1 MLFLI
6 LSILC
11 SVIVGVIFKI
21 TRKYNTHPTQIIAF
35 NYIVALALCYFT
47 FSPNL
52 KEVAAN
58 APWNIYIAIGILLP
72 VVFLFL
78 VASIKNVGIVKT
90 DTAQR
95 LSLFI
100 PILAAWFIFKE
111 EFNTYKII
119 GLIIGF
125 LALLLILKKQPD
137 TTENKWIYPAV
148 VLVGF
153 GIIDILFKQIA
164 LYTTLPYPT
173 SLFVV
178 FCSLKKDLQ
187 FLKDEFKIRKENG
200 FDVNW
205 LEKWD
210 LEKLGLNA
218 LAAIESKTAAVMD
231 PFKLANDLLIYCQKK
246 GMEILDRTN
255 ITSIQNQKD
264 KLIAVTEN
272 KCSITADHIIHCSGY
287 ESTETLKEKVVDLKS
302 TYVIASESLPTL
314 PVAFRNAIFWDTS
327 SPYLYFRATSD
338 NRVIMGGGDV
348 AFKDPVKRD
357 KLLPKKEQFLLKKF
371 QRKFPDI
378 DFKIDYSWAGTFGE
392 TKDGLPYFGKP
403 NPNKNEHYVLG
414 FGGNGITFSVI
425 GMNSILDSLNNK
437 KNPDLEYYKFGR

>member
-1 MLFLI
+1 MKLRSTETFWL
-6 LSILC
+6 LRNAMKKSYPSID
-11 SVIVGVIFKI
+11 SDK
-21 TRKYNTHPTQIIAF
+21 NTTI
-35 NYIVALALCYFT
+35 
-47 FSPNL
+47 
-52 KEVAAN
+52 
-58 APWNIYIAIGILLP
+58 
-72 VVFLFL
+72 
-78 VASIKNVGIVKT
+78 
-90 DTAQR
+90 
-95 LSLFI
+95 
-100 PILAAWFIFKE
+100 
-111 EFNTYKII
+111 
-119 GLIIGF
+119 LIIGGGITGA
-125 LALLLILKKQPD
+125 LIAYKLITEGKKIILVDRRDICNGSTAASTALLQYEIDISLHELIKMRGLNCALDSYRNGKKAIFD
-137 TTENKWIYPAV
+137 LRN
-148 VLVGF
+148 
-153 GIIDILFKQIA
+153 IIDTIKSDCQFEFKKSI
-164 LYTTLPYPT
+164 Y
-173 SLFVV
+173 

-287 ESTETLKEKVVDLKS
+287 ESTETLNEKVVDLKS

-378 DFKIDYSWAGTFGE
+378 NFKIDYSWAGTFGE

-403 NPNKNEHYVLG
+403 DPNKNEHYVLG

-437 KNPDLEYYKFGR
+437 KNPDLEYYRFGR